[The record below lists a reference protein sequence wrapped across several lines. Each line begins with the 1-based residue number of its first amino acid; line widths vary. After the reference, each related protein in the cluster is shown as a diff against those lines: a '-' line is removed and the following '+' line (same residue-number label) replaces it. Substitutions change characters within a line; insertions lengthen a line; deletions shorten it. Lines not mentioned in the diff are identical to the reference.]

1 MHNVIIM
8 VIRIQP
14 EYNMPFLTLSAIISA
29 FQLKSKKKKKHKEEA
44 EVNKYKK
51 RIPLMHPQRMQRN
64 DKPKTNSTDFIYVLQ
79 SSLISVW
86 TVCLCSYYGFA
97 NVDIHWEWGTKD
109 HLFHRRVLSVCRV
122 HHWEKAVWFVK
133 PYLHGKNGISYIF
146 KIPNNRTN
154 SKVIV

>member
-1 MHNVIIM
+1 M

-51 RIPLMHPQRMQRN
+51 RIPLMHPQRMQRK

-79 SSLISVW
+79 SSLISV
-86 TVCLCSYYGFA
+86 
-97 NVDIHWEWGTKD
+97 
-109 HLFHRRVLSVCRV
+109 
-122 HHWEKAVWFVK
+122 
-133 PYLHGKNGISYIF
+133 
-146 KIPNNRTN
+146 
-154 SKVIV
+154 